1 MKSIAFFNNKGGVG
15 KTSLVYHL
23 GWMFAELG
31 HRVLAVDLDPQANLS
46 AAFLDEET
54 SEHLWAN
61 GTPSETIFGCVQPLI
76 KGIGDIAA
84 PHTLEID
91 SNLFLLAG
99 DLSLSRFEDQLSEVW
114 PKCLDRDERAF
125 RITSAFWRA
134 IAQAAETREAH
145 LAVIDVGPN
154 LGAINRSALIAADF
168 VVVPL
173 APDLFSMQGLRN
185 LGPRLRD
192 WRVGWGERLR
202 ANPVPNDLPLPSGD
216 MRPIGYIVM
225 QHAVRLDRPTI
236 AYQRWVDRIP
246 TEYRVSVLDQQ
257 AERPPSVSND
267 PFCLALLKH
276 YRSLIPLAQEARKP
290 IFKLKPA
297 DGAIG
302 AHFQAA
308 QDSYGHFQ
316 ALARRIAKNAG
327 VELECVQ

>member
-1 MKSIAFFNNKGGVG
+1 MPRSRRACIPDN
-15 KTSLVYHL
+15 L
-23 GWMFAELG
+23 G
-31 HRVLAVDLDPQANLS
+31 VLARNCS
-46 AAFLDEET
+46 
-54 SEHLWAN
+54 S
-61 GTPSETIFGCVQPLI
+61 G
-76 KGIGDIAA
+76 GDARSS
-84 PHTLEID
+84 HGRNRCR
-91 SNLFLLAG
+91 S
-99 DLSLSRFEDQLSEVW
+99 Q
-114 PKCLDRDERAF
+114 F
-125 RITSAFWRA
+125 RRHQS
-134 IAQAAETREAH
+134 
-145 LAVIDVGPN
+145 P
-154 LGAINRSALIAADF
+154 ALIAADF

-192 WRVGWGERLR
+192 WRVGWGTT
-202 ANPVPNDLPLPSGD
+202 AGQSVPNDLPLPSGD

-225 QHAVRLDRPTI
+225 QHAVRLDRPTV
-236 AYQRWVDRIP
+236 AYQRWVDRSRRS
-246 TEYRVSVLDQQ
+246 TGSVLDQQ
-257 AERPPSVSND
+257 AERPSVSND